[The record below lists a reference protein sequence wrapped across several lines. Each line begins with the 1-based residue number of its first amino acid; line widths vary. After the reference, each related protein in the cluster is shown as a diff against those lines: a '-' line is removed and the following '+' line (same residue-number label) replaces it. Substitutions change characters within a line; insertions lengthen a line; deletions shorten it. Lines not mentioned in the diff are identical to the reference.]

1 MSFAVAHPPFGPAVA
16 AIVPGLA
23 LTSAIAA
30 AAFAL
35 RQLPGMGVLSPM
47 ILAILLGIAFHNL
60 IGTPAGARP
69 GVAFALRR
77 VLRAAIV
84 LLGLQLTAAQVV
96 AVGGIGIAIIVAT
109 LLASFFFTRWLGRL
123 LGVSSGLAELIGAGT
138 AICGASAVIAVNTV
152 TRAREEDVAYA
163 VACVTLFGTLSMFA
177 YPLLPAVLGLD
188 AHRYGLWAG
197 ASIHEIAQVVAA
209 AFQAGPVA
217 GQFGTVA
224 KLSRVMLLAPMVL
237 ALGML
242 RRSEGVEAKAPMP
255 WFAFGFVAL
264 MLLNSVVAIPAPART
279 VLVILTTALL
289 SLALAAMGLVTDF
302 SRLRAAGLRPL
313 LLGAASWIFI
323 STVSLIL
330 IEGLT

>member
-1 MSFAVAHPPFGPAVA
+1 
-16 AIVPGLA
+16 
-23 LTSAIAA
+23 
-30 AAFAL
+30 
-35 RQLPGMGVLSPM
+35 
-47 ILAILLGIAFHNL
+47 
-60 IGTPAGARP
+60 
-69 GVAFALRR
+69 
-77 VLRAAIV
+77 
-84 LLGLQLTAAQVV
+84 
-96 AVGGIGIAIIVAT
+96 
-109 LLASFFFTRWLGRL
+109 
-123 LGVSSGLAELIGAGT
+123 
-138 AICGASAVIAVNTV
+138 
-152 TRAREEDVAYA
+152 
-163 VACVTLFGTLSMFA
+163 
-177 YPLLPAVLGLD
+177 
-188 AHRYGLWAG
+188 
-197 ASIHEIAQVVAA
+197 VVAA

>member
-1 MSFAVAHPPFGPAVA
+1 
-16 AIVPGLA
+16 
-23 LTSAIAA
+23 
-30 AAFAL
+30 
-35 RQLPGMGVLSPM
+35 MGVLSPM

-96 AVGGIGIAIIVAT
+96 AVGGVGVGIIVAT

-152 TRAREEDVAYA
+152 TRAPEEDVAYA
-163 VACVTLFGTLSMFA
+163 VACVTLFGTLSMFI

-237 ALGML
+237 ALGAL
-242 RRSEGVEAKAPMP
+242 RRGEGVEAKAPMP

-264 MLLNSVVAIPAPART
+264 MLLNSVVPIPAPART
-279 VLVILTTALL
+279 VLVTLTTALL
-289 SLALAAMGLVTDF
+289 AVALAAMGLVTDF

-323 STVSLIL
+323 STVSLVL
-330 IEGLT
+330 VEGLT